1 MRAPQHD
8 ICQEKLTEHLHCQLE
23 LLKVGE
29 SASRLLCLLQCHTAK
44 CPTIFLRFRSQS
56 RIYIVFHYLW
66 GNVKQLQLRNHSSEN
81 GPKYLIRTVK
91 EYHFVVVVLVLRLW
105 DGIFDFPRGA
115 KSSLQRKYDLN
126 QSSALFW
133 YLVTPDPDY
142 ISFKFRTNMDFL
154 YHLNFCSEG
163 FKAQTEKS
171 EFLRFAV
178 VSLESHGKMKIKS
191 HNLKTDTTEL
201 LYTKRH
207 LLTVPMRYFRSIL
220 VH

>member
-1 MRAPQHD
+1 MRAQVD
-8 ICQEKLTEHLHCQLE
+8 CYAC
-23 LLKVGE
+23 
-29 SASRLLCLLQCHTAK
+29 
-44 CPTIFLRFRSQS
+44 F
-56 RIYIVFHYLW
+56 
-66 GNVKQLQLRNHSSEN
+66 NVTQQNVLPFSS
-81 GPKYLIRTVK
+81 
-91 EYHFVVVVLVLRLW
+91 
-105 DGIFDFPRGA
+105 DF
-115 KSSLQRKYDLN
+115 
-126 QSSALFW
+126 
-133 YLVTPDPDY
+133 DPDY
-142 ISFKFRTNMDFL
+142 ISFNFRTNVDFL